1 MYVCRYLLL
10 SHFLQDGS
18 KAVRMNITL
27 DLSLPAAVNFL
38 VSMTFET
45 VREKLT
51 ETVRLVKL
59 IICFIIYTVCLIDI
73 LQSKL

>member
-1 MYVCRYLLL
+1 
-10 SHFLQDGS
+10 
-18 KAVRMNITL
+18 MNITL

-45 VREKLT
+45 VSEKLT

-59 IICFIIYTVCLIDI
+59 IIIRFIIFTVCLIDI
-73 LQSKL
+73 LQTKLKKY